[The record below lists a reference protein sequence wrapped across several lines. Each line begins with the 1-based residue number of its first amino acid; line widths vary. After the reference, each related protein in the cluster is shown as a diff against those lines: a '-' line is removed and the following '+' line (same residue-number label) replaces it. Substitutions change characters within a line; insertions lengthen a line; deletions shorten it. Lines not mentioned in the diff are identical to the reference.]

1 MTHPH
6 IRQPFGLF
14 GRALTL
20 LLLTALVTAC
30 SEGGGSGQQEPPP
43 SPVTVTEVETTD
55 ATHYGEYAGRLQGAT
70 EVEIRAR
77 VSGILE
83 ERRYDE
89 GEAVEA
95 GQTLFQIEPGP
106 YEDAL
111 NSAKADLADA
121 RAQSIQAES
130 EWERVSGLYER
141 DAVSERER
149 DQTRA
154 QNEAAQARVT
164 AAQSS
169 VSNAER
175 ELRYTRVEAPV
186 NGITGIEAVTEGNLV
201 DTGTLLTYVTQHDP
215 VHVYFALPESDAVAQ
230 RVARDARKSEGDD
243 ARREANI
250 VYRDG
255 SLYEREGVV
264 DFSDR
269 RIDPMTGSVQMR
281 ASFPN
286 PDGELIPGQFVRVRL
301 ALKDYNDAI
310 LIDPTA
316 VSEGAQGPQ
325 VFIVQDNAAA
335 LKPVELGPVIDGQ
348 QLILSGLEA
357 GAQLVTNGHVALG
370 DGAPVN
376 VTNASDEEG

>member
-1 MTHPH
+1 MSHRH
-6 IRQPFGLF
+6 NRQPFGLF

-20 LLLTALVTAC
+20 SLLGALATAC
-30 SEGGGSGQQEPPP
+30 SNDEGSGPPERPP
-43 SPVTVTEVETTD
+43 SPVTVTEVETTE
-55 ATHYGEYAGRLQGAT
+55 AIHYGEYAGRLQGAT

-121 RAQSIQAES
+121 RAQSIQAER

-149 DQTRA
+149 DQARA

-164 AAQSS
+164 AAQSA

-186 NGITGIEAVTEGNLV
+186 SGITGIEAVTEGNLV
-201 DTGTLLTYVTQHDP
+201 DPGTLLTYVTQHDP
-215 VHVYFALPESDAVAQ
+215 VHVYFALPESDAIAQ
-230 RVARDARKSEGDD
+230 RVARDARKSSG
-243 ARREANI
+243 ANAQREANI
-250 VYRDG
+250 VYPDG
-255 SLYEREGVV
+255 SLYDHEGVV

-286 PDGELIPGQFVRVRL
+286 PDDELIPGQFVRVRL
-301 ALKDYNDAI
+301 ALKEYDDAI

-325 VFIVQDNAAA
+325 LFVVQEGTAK
-335 LKPVELGPVIDGQ
+335 LRPVELGPVIDGR

-357 GAQLVTNGHVALG
+357 GARLVTNGHVALG
-370 DGAPVN
+370 DGAPVS
-376 VTNASDEEG
+376 VTNASEEG